1 MGFIF
6 RRVCSTLH
14 TLNFSNKYSHVI
26 LGFYDCLLLK
36 MSFHHNVLVFFH
48 VIIITMLDFVFVCLS
63 LEVYKEIFREISLEM
78 HMELCL
84 LLKMSFHHNFLVF
97 FHLIITLL
105 DFVFVCL
112 RFIMKYSERHE
123 ATCNLVVLII
133 I

>member
-36 MSFHHNVLVFFH
+36 MSFHHN
-48 VIIITMLDFVFVCLS
+48 
-63 LEVYKEIFREISLEM
+63 
-78 HMELCL
+78 
-84 LLKMSFHHNFLVF
+84 FLVF
-97 FHLIITLL
+97 FHLIITML

-123 ATCNLVVLII
+123 ATCNLVVLFNHII
-133 I
+133 IIIDDDFSLY